1 MAPTRNSANA
11 AQSLLELRNVS
22 FAYAGSVVVKSV
34 SLSFQRGDFVGL
46 LGPNGSGK
54 STLLKLLCGLL
65 TPASGDVLLAGVSL
79 GMLRARDIARRV
91 AFMPQEQRADF
102 PFTVSERVLMG
113 RHPHLG
119 LLEFESAK
127 DVEVARE
134 AMRLTDTLQFARR
147 TFAEISGGERQRA
160 ALAAALAQE
169 PEILLLDEPTTA
181 LDIKFQ
187 VQILSLLK
195 RLNQEKQL
203 TVVMAIHDLN
213 LAAVSC
219 QRLVLLKNGEKKWEG
234 SPSEVLTEDRLREIY
249 EIGIREIRDEH
260 GNPVALMPE
269 GI

>member
-1 MAPTRNSANA
+1 MANPAHSV
-11 AQSLLELRNVS
+11 LEARDVS
-22 FAYAGSVVVKSV
+22 FSYEGAEVVRGV
-34 SLSFQRGDFVGL
+34 SLSLQRGDFVGV

-54 STLLKLLCGLL
+54 STLLKLMCGLL
-65 TPASGDVLLAGVSL
+65 VPTRGEIFFGGVA
-79 GMLRARDIARRV
+79 LRTLTAREVARRI
-91 AFMPQEQRADF
+91 AFMPQEQMTDF
-102 PFTVSERVLMG
+102 PFTVAERVLMG

-119 LLEFESAK
+119 LLEFESAQ
-127 DVEVARE
+127 DAEVARE
-134 AMRLTDTLQFARR
+134 AMRLTDTLQFANR
-147 TFAEISGGERQRA
+147 TYREISGGERQRA
-160 ALAAALAQE
+160 SLAAALAQQ

-195 RLNQEKQL
+195 KLNRERGL

-219 QRLVLLKNGEKKWEG
+219 KRLALLKQGEKKWEG
-234 SPSEVLTEDRLREIY
+234 APSEVLTEDKLREIY
-249 EIGIREIRDEH
+249 EIGIREIRDEK